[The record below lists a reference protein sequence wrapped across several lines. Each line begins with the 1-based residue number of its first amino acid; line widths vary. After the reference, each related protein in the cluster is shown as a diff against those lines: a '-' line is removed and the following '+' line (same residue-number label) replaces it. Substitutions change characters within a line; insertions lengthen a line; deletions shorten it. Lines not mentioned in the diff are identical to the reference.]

1 MLKYD
6 REVLMLLSR
15 LGWLMLL
22 LGAGCRAGR
31 APESAATPE
40 LTATSA
46 PAAAAT
52 RAIVL
57 GDIAEDPG
65 VVIEG
70 TQPLADYMAAQLADF
85 GITEGRVKIAATTD
99 EMADLLEAGEVDL
112 YFDSVYP
119 ATLVGDASGGE
130 IILRRWRYG
139 VEVYHTV
146 IFAGADQGIDTLQ
159 DLRGHIIAFDNPFS
173 TSGYFLPA
181 VSLLEAELPLVGKS
195 SYEEPV
201 AEDEVGFVF
210 SYHDENTLQWV
221 FSGLV
226 AAGATDDYNY
236 EVLFSEDVR
245 EQLVVLKETAPVPR
259 QVVVVRPNMAP
270 ALLEAVKSTLTTAH
284 ESEAGQA
291 ALEPFQTSRFD
302 EFPEGIEAAQ
312 RRMREMMEQVQGL
325 PLP

>member
-146 IFAGADQGIDTLQ
+146 IFASADQGIDTLQ

-195 SYEEPV
+195 SHDEPV

-236 EVLFSEDVR
+236 EVLFSEDVK

-284 ESEAGQA
+284 ESAAGQA

>member
-1 MLKYD
+1 MLKHH
-6 REVLMLLSR
+6 RWLRIGLS
-15 LGWLMLL
+15 L
-22 LGAGCRAGR
+22 LGCWILILNAGCRAGSS
-31 APESAATPE
+31 PEPAATP
-40 LTATSA
+40 TSA
-46 PAAAAT
+46 PEAMAST
-52 RAIVL
+52 ETQAIVL

-70 TQPLADYMAAQLADF
+70 TQPLADYLASELADF

-119 ATLVGDASGGE
+119 ATLVGDAAGAE

-139 VEVYHTV
+139 VEAYHTV
-146 IFAGADQGIDTLQ
+146 IFAGADHGIDTLE
-159 DLRGHIIAFDNPFS
+159 DLQGHIIAFDNPFS

-181 VSLLEAELPLVGKS
+181 ISLLDEDLTLVGKS
-195 SYEEPV
+195 SYDEPV

-210 SYHDENTLQWV
+210 SYHDKNTLQWV

-270 ALLEAVKSTLTTAH
+270 ELLEPVKSALITAH